1 MSFHPSTRR
10 AAANLSI
17 FAGVITRLADPT
29 GFASAPQTVRSLVLP
44 PMRMTPLSPSDRIS
58 PSVEALFGV
67 K

>member
-17 FAGVITRLADPT
+17 VAGAITRLAGPT
-29 GFASAPQTVRSLVLP
+29 GFASTPQTARSLVLP
-44 PMRMTPLSPSDRIS
+44 PMRMTPFSPSARIS